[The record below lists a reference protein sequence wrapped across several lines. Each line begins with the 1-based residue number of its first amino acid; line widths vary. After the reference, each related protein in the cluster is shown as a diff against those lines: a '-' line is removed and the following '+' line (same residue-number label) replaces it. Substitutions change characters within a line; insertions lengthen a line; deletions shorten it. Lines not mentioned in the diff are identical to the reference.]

1 MWRKPANLY
10 STKCRFFGP
19 TPPSGGTVVE
29 TTPPDGPGD
38 PPGVPRDLPEQ
49 RPRVSLPE
57 RLSYGRGCLLGHI
70 FLL

>member
-38 PPGVPRDLPEQ
+38 PPGAPATSRNK

-57 RLSYGRGCLLGHI
+57 RLQYGAGPLLQQ
-70 FLL
+70 